1 LDALI
6 GSITVTKSGNEKE
19 MSGKNS
25 RRRAERVKEK
35 KKRRVAAAICDYPN
49 S

>member
-19 MSGKNS
+19 TSGKSNG
-25 RRRAERVKEK
+25 REAVRGRENKGGEEE
-35 KKRRVAAAICDYPN
+35 N
-49 S
+49 